1 MCRVRLDPCTNNRST
16 KMAGCEIE
24 TKSGV
29 LTHIIGTLEGNRYIE
44 HMRKHLDT
52 IDRSK
57 SRDDDDGIAE
67 R

>member
-1 MCRVRLDPCTNNRST
+1 
-16 KMAGCEIE
+16 MAGCEIE

-52 IDRSK
+52 IDISK